1 MILKKENN
9 QIDLNNPAHISA
21 YKNAGWEEVE
31 ETRQPEPTEEP
42 RRRKPKEEQ
51 PAE

>member
-1 MILKKENN
+1 MILEKDGKVVTLDNA
-9 QIDLNNPAHISA
+9 IHIKA
-21 YKNAGWEEVE
+21 YKNSGWAETEEMP
-31 ETRQPEPTEEP
+31 QPKPPEEP